1 MRVVH
6 PESLEDAQE
15 IARVAGGTA
24 SFVAGATAL
33 QLLWANGGTKPEQ
46 LIDLSGIA
54 ELEGIQVE
62 GGDIR
67 VGALTTL
74 CEIASDEDLQTG
86 APLLAHAIG
95 SVAGPAV
102 RNLATIGGNI
112 ANRNGC
118 LLPVLLALQARL
130 VVFRSGA
137 LAEIALGD
145 WLRETPTATDIVCA
159 VNVPASGADAVW
171 IHRKVGLRRAFTPS
185 VVAIAGVVHVDG
197 DRIGECRIA
206 VGGGVV
212 SPSRIVSAE
221 QTLQGKSIESCDWAS
236 VSDTI
241 LREVEAPDDVFRS
254 GAYRRK
260 AAAGAIVH
268 ALKVKLGGV
277 ADHVHTDP
285 PPPAL
290 AREEI
295 ELGKQTLPDRWFT
308 RPDMPEKVDAT
319 LSYLT
324 DVREDGMLVGR
335 ILRAG
340 VPHARLVSIDVS
352 AAEALPGVAAVVTHG
367 DIDGENGFGIV
378 FQDQPALC
386 HDKVRYAGDPV
397 AAVAAVDAAT
407 AEAALGL
414 IRVEYEPLPL
424 VDDTKI
430 ALDPRSAAVHESG
443 NVQTDLHF
451 DRGDI
456 EAGFLEAAHVVE
468 DIYEMPRQMHG
479 FLETEGGFARLEADG
494 TLHVA
499 AGGQHNY
506 RDRMQLS
513 RILGIPEERIR
524 VTSSPTGGAFGGKD
538 ELTVQPALALL
549 ALKSGKAVRLHLD
562 RTESVLAGTKRNP
575 MRLRMRTGCDK
586 DGRLVAQEVDLI
598 SDSGAYA
605 SLSPGVLETAL
616 EHAAGPYVIDNIRT
630 RGRLAYT
637 NNGVGGAFRGFGA
650 NQMTFAVECQMDRLA
665 AQCGM
670 SPDEIRR
677 RNLRKPG
684 MPGYLGQ
691 RVSLTE
697 RCNEMLDA
705 AMSSRLW
712 SCERGLS
719 PDGGDYVG
727 VGMALSYQGNGL
739 GTIPHDEGGGVLRL
753 AEDGRIEALLGLD
766 ELGQGLHAAIAS
778 QVADFVGCARDDVR
792 PVTGDTLL
800 APDSGSTTASR
811 GSYVLW
817 NTARRTAPEFVRRMT
832 AAAGSLLGK
841 DPQDLCLVAGGIADR
856 RSNSGDL
863 LISYVDLAAAL
874 GPAERPSVSTHFAF
888 PKTEHDGGN
897 ARYIFAFGATI
908 ARVAVSRVTG
918 EARVLNL
925 DLHSAAGPVIDVAS
939 YLGQMEGGAIQGL
952 GFTLL
957 EDSLMRDGAYLTTNL
972 DTYMMPGIAD
982 TAERLS
988 VFAQESL
995 DEGDDLGPRGV
1006 GELGIASVTPAIVN
1020 AVGDAIGYWPSRTPL
1035 SPEAILDHME
1045 TMQ

>member
-6 PESLEDAQE
+6 PDSLTEAQE
-15 IARVAGGTA
+15 IARDAGGTA
-24 SFVAGATAL
+24 CFVAGATAL
-33 QLLWANGGTKPEQ
+33 QLLWANGGAKPDI
-46 LIDLSGIA
+46 LIDLGGIA
-54 ELEGIQVE
+54 KSRGVVAE

-67 VGALTTL
+67 IGALTTL
-74 CEIASDEDLQTG
+74 SDVASDEGLQTG

-118 LLPVLLALQARL
+118 LLPVLLALEARL

-137 LAEIALGD
+137 MREIALAE
-145 WLRETPTATDIVCA
+145 WLGETATATDIVCS
-159 VNVPASGADAVW
+159 VNVTAPGEGAVW
-171 IHRKVGLRRAFTPS
+171 IHRKVGLRRVFTPS
-185 VVAIAGVVHVDG
+185 VVAVAGVVHFDSS
-197 DRIGECRIA
+197 RLGECRIA

-212 SPSRIVSAE
+212 TPSRLVSAE
-221 QTLQGKSIESCDWAS
+221 KALQGRSIESCDWAS
-236 VSDTI
+236 VSETI
-241 LREVEAPDDVFRS
+241 MREVEAPDDLFRS

-260 AAAGAIVH
+260 AAAGTIVH
-268 ALKVKLGGV
+268 ALKAKLDGV
-277 ADHVHTDP
+277 ADYVHADP
-285 PPPAL
+285 APPTL
-290 AREEI
+290 ASGEI
-295 ELGKQTLPDRWFT
+295 ALGKQMLPDRWFT

-340 VPHARLVSIDVS
+340 VPHARLLSIDVS
-352 AAEALPGVAAVVTHG
+352 AAEALPGVAAVVTHR
-367 DIDGENGFGIV
+367 DIRGENGFGIV

-414 IRVEYEPLPL
+414 IRVAYEPLPL
-424 VDDTKI
+424 VDDPEI
-430 ALDPRSAAVHESG
+430 ALEPQSEAVHDSG
-443 NVQTDLHF
+443 NLQTELHL
-451 DRGDI
+451 DRGDVD
-456 EAGFLEAAHVVE
+456 AGFLEAAHVVE
-468 DIYEMPRQMHG
+468 EIYEMPRQMHG
-479 FLETEGGFARLEADG
+479 FLETEGGYARLEADG

-513 RILGIPEERIR
+513 RILGLPEERIR

-562 RTESVLAGTKRNP
+562 RPESVLAGTKRNP

-586 DGRLVAQEVDLI
+586 DGRLVAQEVDLV

-665 AQCGM
+665 ALCGL
-670 SPDEIRR
+670 SPNDIRR
-677 RNLRKPG
+677 RNLRTPG
-684 MPGYLGQ
+684 MPGFLGQ

-697 RCNEMLDA
+697 RCDEMLEA
-705 AMSSRLW
+705 AMTSRLW

-719 PDGGDYVG
+719 PDGADYVG

-766 ELGQGLHAAIAS
+766 ELGQGLHAATVS

-792 PVTGDTLL
+792 PITGDTLL

-817 NTARRTAPEFVRRMT
+817 NTARRTAPEFVRRMI
-832 AAAGSLLGK
+832 AAAGLRLGRE
-841 DPQDLCLVAGGIADR
+841 PEDLCLVAGGIADR

-874 GPAERPSVSTHFAF
+874 DPDERPSVSTHFAF
-888 PKTEHDGGN
+888 PKTEHDRGN

-908 ARVAVSRVTG
+908 ARVAVSRATG
-918 EARVLNL
+918 EARVLDL

-972 DTYMMPGIAD
+972 DTYMMPGVAD

-1020 AVGDAIGYWPSRTPL
+1020 AVGDAIGYWPSRSPL
-1035 SPEAILDHME
+1035 SAEALLDHME